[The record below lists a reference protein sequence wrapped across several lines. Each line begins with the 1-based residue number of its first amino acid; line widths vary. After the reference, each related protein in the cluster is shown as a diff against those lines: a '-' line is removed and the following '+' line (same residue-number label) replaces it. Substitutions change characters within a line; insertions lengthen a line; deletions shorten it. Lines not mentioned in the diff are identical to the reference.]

1 MAEINYTNFGSISM
15 KDIEAEAD
23 LIPLMTPEDEEALN
37 NEALPDS
44 IPILP
49 LKNTVLFPGV
59 VIPITASRDRS
70 IELIKDANN
79 ADKVIG
85 VVAQKDQSIENP
97 DLKDLY
103 EIGTVAQILRVLK
116 MPDGNTTVI
125 IQGKKRFQIHKIISE
140 KPYIKAKIIPVDDNI
155 KSKNNKEVLATVDSI
170 RDLAL
175 QIIQENPNIPS
186 EASFAIKNINSNS
199 FLINFVSSNMNL
211 NVSDKQKILF
221 SKSLSE
227 RALMC
232 LKYMNT
238 EYQKLALKNDI
249 RSRVRLDMDQ
259 QQKEYYL
266 NQQLKRFKKS
276 LVEFHLKRRLMN

>member
-1 MAEINYTNFGSISM
+1 MAKTSYTTFDSISL

-23 LIPLMTPEDEEALN
+23 LIPLMTSEDEEALN
-37 NEALPDS
+37 NEALPNS

-59 VIPITASRDRS
+59 VIPITASRDKS
-70 IELIKDANN
+70 IQLIKDANN
-79 ADKVIG
+79 GDKVIG
-85 VVAQKDQSIENP
+85 VVAQKDQAIENP
-97 DLKDLY
+97 QFKDIY
-103 EIGTVAQILRVLK
+103 DTGTVAQILRVLK

-125 IQGKKRFQIHKIISE
+125 IQGKKRFQIDRIITE
-140 KPYIKAKIIPVDDNI
+140 KPYIKAEI
-155 KSKNNKEVLATVDSI
+155 KGVEEISTSLKNKELLATVESI

-211 NVSDKQKILF
+211 SVSDKQKILF
-221 SKSLSE
+221 SKSLKDK
-227 RALMC
+227 AFLC

-249 RSRVRLDMDQ
+249 RSRVRLDMDHV
-259 QQKEYYL
+259 YL
-266 NQQLKRFKKS
+266 FWNQYFVKIKVGLG
-276 LVEFHLKRRLMN
+276 LRLQRYRL